1 LYASG
6 AGLRGLAA
14 TDDDRGFDAKDWGL
28 TERILVVEDDHH
40 IAQLV
45 RVYLERE
52 GYEVTTTNDGRE
64 GLRLFGE
71 IEPDLVVLDLMLPGL
86 HGRDVCRAIRMRSA
100 TPVLMLTALDD
111 ERDVIEGLDL
121 GADDYITK
129 PFKPAVLLARV
140 RSALRRSSGPSTLIH
155 EIIVGDLV
163 IRPEERT
170 ASIDGTGLDL
180 RAKEFDLLLSLAARP
195 GVVATRE
202 NLLRQVWGRDY
213 DVDTRTID
221 VHINRL
227 RARLAESRTEIETIR
242 GVGYRLS
249 TVER

>member
-1 LYASG
+1 MPGNSDG
-6 AGLRGLAA
+6 TGVKERSV
-14 TDDDRGFDAKDWGL
+14 
-28 TERILVVEDDHH
+28 TEQILVVEDDHH

-52 GYEVTTTNDGRE
+52 GYEVTVAGDGRE

-71 IEPDLVVLDLMLPGL
+71 LEPDLVILDLMLPGL
-86 HGRDVCRAIRMRSA
+86 HGRDVCRAIRTRSA
-100 TPVLMLTALDD
+100 TPVLMLTAMDD

-140 RSALRRSSGPSTLIH
+140 RSALRRSSGPATLIH
-155 EIIVGDLV
+155 EIVVGDLI
-163 IRPEERT
+163 IRPEERI
-170 ASIDGTGLDL
+170 ASIDGADLDL
-180 RAKEFDLLLSLAARP
+180 RTKEFDLLLNLASRP

-227 RARLAESRTEIETIR
+227 RARLAESRTEIETVR
-242 GVGYRLS
+242 GVGYRLT
-249 TVER
+249 TVDR